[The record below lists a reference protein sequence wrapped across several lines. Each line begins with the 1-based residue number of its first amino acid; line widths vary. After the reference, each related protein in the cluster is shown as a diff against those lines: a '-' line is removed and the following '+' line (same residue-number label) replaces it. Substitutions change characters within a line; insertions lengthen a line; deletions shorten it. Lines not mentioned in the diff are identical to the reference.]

1 MAAGA
6 GAFQSR
12 ARGGRRAGHGHPRH
26 LHHHL
31 PRGGLFGQGERDHRG
46 LSDGKA
52 VQAGADALRRHPHG
66 AKGLRGQRL
75 SCGPG
80 GRGIFYNTPQNAQ
93 RGRVRRIYA
102 RNAGLP
108 LQPYHHR
115 PAGRLRPGPHHRR
128 LPPCGA
134 VRRGPADRGQTAP
147 EGHHPRHH
155 VFRRHPRA
163 GGAQRAD
170 PRAGRLEKA
179 GGDLRLRYLPSGEG
193 HP

>member
-1 MAAGA
+1 MDT
-6 GAFQSR
+6 Q
-12 ARGGRRAGHGHPRH
+12 RH

-31 PRGGLFGQGERDHRG
+31 PRGRAIWTRTKETIVGFQTD
-46 LSDGKA
+46 KA
-52 VQAGADALRRHPHG
+52 VQAFAACPTAASAWRKRPARTTAMKWTRRSWNFLQHHRKTHNAGVFDAYT
-66 AKGLRGQRL
+66 
-75 SCGPG
+75 PG
-80 GRGIFYNTPQNAQ
+80 
-93 RGRVRRIYA
+93 
-102 RNAGLP
+102 NAGLP

-134 VRRGPADRGQTAP
+134 VRRGPADRGQAAP

-170 PRAGRLEKA
+170 PRAGGA
-179 GGDLRLRYLPSGEG
+179 
-193 HP
+193 